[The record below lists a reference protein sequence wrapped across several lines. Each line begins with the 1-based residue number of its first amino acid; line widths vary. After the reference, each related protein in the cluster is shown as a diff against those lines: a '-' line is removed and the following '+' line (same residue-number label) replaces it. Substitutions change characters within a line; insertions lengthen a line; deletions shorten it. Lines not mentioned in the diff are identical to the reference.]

1 MGETYGIKKVE
12 FESKF
17 LKSEGLKQEK
27 KKKTRKQSNKKAN
40 NNNNKKKKL
49 NI

>member
-27 KKKTRKQSNKKAN
+27 KKKNKKAI
-40 NNNNKKKKL
+40 KQKSKQQQQ
-49 NI
+49 